1 MVDEA
6 NLHSPICSTFEGL
19 IVHLGLVVQSGLS
32 WKRIGPFLLTNAIKR
47 IRVGVGVGI
56 GLGLVFAVFG
66 AAHQFAQHT
75 SQM

>member
-6 NLHSPICSTFEGL
+6 NLHTPICSTFEAL
-19 IVHLGLVVQSGLS
+19 VVHLGPVVQSGLS
-32 WKRIGPFLLTNAIKR
+32 WRRIGPFLLTNAIER

-66 AAHQFAQHT
+66 AAHQFAEHT